1 LKDAHHLTFGKFV
14 HLDDLTIRKLERVVV
29 GVIIVRVNFAK
40 SRKRPNATLMPASS
54 AAGKT

>member
-1 LKDAHHLTFGKFV
+1 V

-54 AAGKT
+54 VAGKT